1 VLTPTAEEFARL
13 TQQPGLHGIQRETRQ
28 YAAVMWNG
36 RVAPLHD
43 PNVRRALTMA
53 MDRQQIIETLRA
65 GYAQIA
71 VGPIGPYHW
80 AYDENLAPLPFNPDS
95 ARALLAGAAL
105 RDANGDGVLE
115 LPGGKPF
122 TIELKFPANN
132 PINRDIA
139 EMIRSNFAA
148 VGVRITTRPLDFAVL
163 VQDLISPARNFEGV
177 IMAWESDFRL
187 NLRDIFHT
195 AAQSGPYQIA
205 SYSNPRVDTLLD
217 QAALLNDRDR
227 AREVYGE
234 VQQIMR
240 LEQPWSFL
248 FYYPDLILLRD
259 RLEGVDMDI
268 RGALLTIQHWWV
280 TDARPMTSSRS
291 DSAAHSPS
299 RDSARS
305 Q

>member
-1 VLTPTAEEFARL
+1 
-13 TQQPGLHGIQRETRQ
+13 
-28 YAAVMWNG
+28 
-36 RVAPLHD
+36 
-43 PNVRRALTMA
+43 
-53 MDRQQIIETLRA
+53 
-65 GYAQIA
+65 
-71 VGPIGPYHW
+71 
-80 AYDENLAPLPFNPDS
+80 
-95 ARALLAGAAL
+95 
-105 RDANGDGVLE
+105 
-115 LPGGKPF
+115 
-122 TIELKFPANN
+122 
-132 PINRDIA
+132 
-139 EMIRSNFAA
+139 
-148 VGVRITTRPLDFAVL
+148 
-163 VQDLISPARNFEGV
+163 
-177 IMAWESDFRL
+177 MAWESDFRL

-227 AREVYGE
+227 ARDVYGE

-268 RGALLTIQHWWV
+268 RGALLTIQQWWV
-280 TDARPMTSSRS
+280 RDARPMTSSRS